1 MTVPPQLT
9 ASRRTLILAICCLS
23 LFMVGMDTTIVNIA
37 LPTIGADLHAGIS
50 GLQWTIDAYALVLGS
65 LLMLSG
71 SMADRLGRRRVFLA
85 GLVLFAGASLLC
97 SLAPDIGWLVV
108 FRAIQ
113 GVGGSML
120 NPVALSIV
128 SNVFTD
134 DQERARAVGIW
145 AGVFGLSMALGPLV
159 GGLLIGASLG
169 WRSLFWI
176 NLPIA
181 LAALLLTFRLIPES
195 KAAHARR
202 VDPVGQAL
210 VIGMLTSLTYAIIE
224 GPDVGWTS
232 PTILACVALAA
243 VALAGLLVYEP
254 RREEPLL
261 ELRFFASVPFSGA
274 SAVALIAFAAV
285 GGFALIT
292 TLYLQEV
299 RGYSALQAGLLFV
312 PVAGAA
318 MVSGPLS
325 GRLVANRGPR
335 LSLLAAGGAL
345 TLCAVMLTGLS
356 DTTSIGWLIGAY
368 VVFGL
373 GFGMV
378 SAPVNNTALSGMPRA
393 QSGVAAAIVSTGRQV
408 GQTLGVAVAGSLLAS
423 SLHGSLRAG
432 LATASHGAWW
442 VMAGA
447 GGVVAGLALITTST
461 WARRTAAAAGGEVAL
476 DRRDLLRRAG
486 KSTS

>member
-1 MTVPPQLT
+1 MSEPADLT
-9 ASRRTLILAICCLS
+9 SSRRTLILAICCLS

-85 GLVLFAGASLLC
+85 GLALFAGASLLC
-97 SLAPDIGWLVV
+97 SLAPDIGWLVA
-108 FRAIQ
+108 FRALQ
-113 GVGGSML
+113 GIGGSML

-128 SNVFTD
+128 SNAFTD
-134 DQERARAVGIW
+134 DRERARAVGIW

-181 LAALLLTFRLIPES
+181 LAALFLTARFVPES

-210 VIGMLTSLTYAIIE
+210 VIGMLTALTYAIIE
-224 GPDVGWTS
+224 GPDAGWSS
-232 PTILACVALAA
+232 PTILACVALAV
-243 VALAGLLVYEP
+243 VALAGLLAYEP

-312 PVAGAA
+312 PVAAAA

-325 GRLVANRGPR
+325 GRLVASRGPR
-335 LSLLAAGGAL
+335 LSLLASGGAL
-345 TLCAVMLTGLS
+345 ALCAVMLTGLT
-356 DTTSIGWLIGAY
+356 DTTSTGWLVAAY

-378 SAPVNNTALSGMPRA
+378 SAPVNNTALSGMPRS
-393 QSGVAAAIVSTGRQV
+393 QSGIAAAIVSTGRQV

-432 LATASHGAWW
+432 LASASHGAWW

-447 GGVVAGLALITTST
+447 GVVVAALALVTTSA
-461 WARRTAAAAGGEVAL
+461 WARRTALAAGGQEVL
-476 DRRDLLRRAG
+476 KLQSAG
-486 KSTS
+486 KPIP